1 MSTVTYWP
9 DIKPINKQP
18 INQPYP
24 AELQAEISKIC
35 SGWFDLEHD
44 IVEDDRRPMEVRPEW
59 HDNEVEPVA
68 APVEQ
73 PAQATASKKR
83 KVDSLQTDL
92 AARPAKAAPKCKVD
106 RPASACVGARNVVLA
121 AAPTC
126 EAAPYSAFA
135 LRPPA
140 SQDSLDSAAIPDAR
154 SDAVELTQ
162 FTCFKHEGVESWVAQ
177 LTHEG
182 VLVTSFLL
190 QNLCMVVE
198 RDVEVAA
205 EMVWRVL
212 RELRSG
218 SVIKRSN
225 YFKHSL
231 NESRKQL
238 GLWV

>member
-1 MSTVTYWP
+1 MSTVTCWP
-9 DIKPINKQP
+9 NLKPINKQP
-18 INQPYP
+18 VNQPYP

-35 SGWFDLEHD
+35 DGWFDLEHD
-44 IVEDDRRPMEVRPEW
+44 IVEDWPIEVQAPEEW
-59 HDNEVEPVA
+59 HYSEVEPEA
-68 APVEQ
+68 APAKQ
-73 PAQATASKKR
+73 AAQATASKKR

-92 AARPAKAAPKCKVD
+92 AAPPPKAAPKHRVD
-106 RPASACVGARNVVLA
+106 RPAATARVLA

-126 EAAPYSAFA
+126 EAAPSALPPVYSAFA

-140 SQDSLDSAAIPDAR
+140 PPDLLDSAEIPDAR
-154 SDAVELTQ
+154 IRNSAAVET
-162 FTCFKHEGVESWVAQ
+162 FKHEGVDSWVAQ

-182 VLVTSFLL
+182 VLVTTRLM
-190 QNLCMVVE
+190 QNLHMVVE
-198 RDVEVAA
+198 RDVYVAA

-212 RELRSG
+212 CELRSG

>member
-1 MSTVTYWP
+1 MSTVTCWP
-9 DIKPINKQP
+9 NLKPINKQP
-18 INQPYP
+18 VNQPYP

-35 SGWFDLEHD
+35 DGWFDLEHD
-44 IVEDDRRPMEVRPEW
+44 IVEDWPIEVQAPEEW
-59 HDNEVEPVA
+59 HYSEVEPEA
-68 APVEQ
+68 APAKQ
-73 PAQATASKKR
+73 AAQATASKKR

-92 AARPAKAAPKCKVD
+92 AAPPPKAAPKRKVD
-106 RPASACVGARNVVLA
+106 RPAATARVLA

-126 EAAPYSAFA
+126 EAAPSALPPVYSAFA

-140 SQDSLDSAAIPDAR
+140 PPDLLDSAEIPDAR
-154 SDAVELTQ
+154 IRNSAAVET
-162 FTCFKHEGVESWVAQ
+162 FKHEGVDSWVAQ

-182 VLVTSFLL
+182 VLVTTRLL
-190 QNLCMVVE
+190 QNLRMVVE
-198 RDVEVAA
+198 RDVDVAA

-212 RELRSG
+212 CELRSG